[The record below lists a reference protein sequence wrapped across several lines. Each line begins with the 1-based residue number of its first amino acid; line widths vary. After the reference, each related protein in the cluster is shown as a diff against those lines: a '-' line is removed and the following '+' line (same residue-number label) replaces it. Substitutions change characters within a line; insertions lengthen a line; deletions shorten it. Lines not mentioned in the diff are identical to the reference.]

1 MSLSIIPN
9 LFFYHHNQFLKNF
22 NINFLQQFML
32 SKNNKEELLNKMDI
46 CEGKINRG
54 DISTEEIALQ
64 EQTEVILDEDHT
76 LTQEEKM
83 NFIEPRHQDTL
94 FWCVYIIAHGYKDYI
109 EIDRNYGVK
118 ELEEKQKISEF
129 IKTNINKVKNTNYKI
144 TNVAIQEM
152 LSEFMTVQKNTSL
165 LCLIAMTVYYNIN
178 ILIIDSSDKTM
189 LEFWANKDGVPQM
202 DRLSEENAAMTYVLH
217 KNENGKYKLRIENIS
232 TSRIY
237 EMKEKYLVLE
247 SYLKPIRAMTNYK
260 VEELEQMAKKLGV
273 LDETKKYKKNEL
285 YELIQGA
292 ITSFI

>member
-1 MSLSIIPN
+1 MSMSIIPN
-9 LFFYHHNQFLKNF
+9 LFFYQHNQFLKNF

-46 CEGKINRG
+46 SGGEINRG
-54 DISTEEIALQ
+54 DISTGGIALQ

-76 LTQEEKM
+76 LAQEEKM
-83 NFIEPRHQDTL
+83 NFIEPRHHDTL
-94 FWCVYIIAHGYKDYI
+94 FWCLYIIAHGYKDYI

-118 ELEEKQKISEF
+118 ELDEKQKISEF
-129 IKTNINKVKNTNYKI
+129 IKTNINKIKNTNYKI

-152 LSEFMTVQKNTSL
+152 LSEFMTVQKNTSI

-189 LEFWANKDGVPQM
+189 LEFWASKDSIPHM
-202 DRLSEENAAMTYVLH
+202 DRLADENGAMTYVLY

-273 LDETKKYKKNEL
+273 LDETKKCKKNEL
-285 YELIQGA
+285 YELIQKELV
-292 ITSFI
+292 

>member
-1 MSLSIIPN
+1 MSMSIIPN
-9 LFFYHHNQFLKNF
+9 LFFYQHNQFLKKF

-46 CEGKINRG
+46 NDC
-54 DISTEEIALQ
+54 DIAVQ
-64 EQTEVILDEDHT
+64 EQTEVIPEEEKFSHL
-76 LTQEEKM
+76 QEEKM
-83 NFIEPRHQDTL
+83 NFIEPRHHDTL
-94 FWCVYIIAHGYKDYI
+94 FWSLYIIAHGYKDYI

-129 IKTNINKVKNTNYKI
+129 IKTNINKIKNTNYKI

-152 LSEFMTVQKNTSL
+152 LSEFMTVQKNTSI

-202 DRLSEENAAMTYVLH
+202 DRLSDENSAMTYVLH

-247 SYLKPIRAMTNYK
+247 SYLKPIRAMASYK
-260 VEELEQMAKKLGV
+260 VEELEQMVKKLGV

-285 YELIQGA
+285 YELIQGT
-292 ITSFI
+292 ITSFT

>member
-1 MSLSIIPN
+1 MSIIPN
-9 LFFYHHNQFLKNF
+9 LFFYQHNQFLKKF

-46 CEGKINRG
+46 NDC
-54 DISTEEIALQ
+54 DIVVQ
-64 EQTEVILDEDHT
+64 EQTEVISEEEKFSVL
-76 LTQEEKM
+76 QEEKM
-83 NFIEPRHQDTL
+83 NFIEPRHHDTL
-94 FWCVYIIAHGYKDYI
+94 FWCLYIIAHGYKDYI

-129 IKTNINKVKNTNYKI
+129 IKTNINKIKNTNYKI

-152 LSEFMTVQKNTSL
+152 LSEFMTVQKNTSI

-178 ILIIDSSDKTM
+178 ILIVDSSDKTM
-189 LEFWANKDGVPQM
+189 LEFWASKDSLPQM
-202 DRLSEENAAMTYVLH
+202 DRLSDENAAMTYILH

-247 SYLKPIRAMTNYK
+247 SYLKPIRAMASYK

-292 ITSFI
+292 INSLA

>member
-9 LFFYHHNQFLKNF
+9 LFFYHHNQFLKKF
-22 NINFLQQFML
+22 NINFLQSFML
-32 SKNNKEELLNKMDI
+32 TKNTKIEYLNKMDI
-46 CEGKINRG
+46 SGL
-54 DISTEEIALQ
+54 DIAVQ
-64 EQTEVILDEDHT
+64 EDTEVIPEEEKVSVL
-76 LTQEEKM
+76 QEEKM
-83 NFIEPRHQDTL
+83 NFIEPRHLDTL
-94 FWCVYIIAHGYKDYI
+94 FWCLYIITHGYKDYI

-129 IKTNINKVKNTNYKI
+129 IKTNINKIKNTNYKI

-152 LSEFMTVQKNTSL
+152 LSEFLTVQKNTSI

-202 DRLSEENAAMTYVLH
+202 DRLSEENAAMTYVLY

-247 SYLKPIRAMTNYK
+247 SYLKPIRAMASYK

-273 LDETKKYKKNEL
+273 FDETKKYKKNEL
-285 YELIQGA
+285 YELVQGT